1 MANFPF
7 RNLLPEAFQ
16 SDGDISV
23 LNEFNTEIKMQ
34 SVLFYPS
41 SGSDINDL
49 FYVNSKRI
57 EEINECSP
65 NIFIHTDYMFYK
77 DYGRHTF
84 DQLIGYPNFYI
95 SKFKYFNDNKSIN
108 LYKLKRPN
116 SNEIKWLVFF
126 RGYYNE
132 EILKELVINK
142 IETPIVYA
150 ICDGITHGMGGCYEK
165 SVPTVLYPLLPSIL
179 GIKFIITEQGWN
191 SVKRLLEEE
200 RHTIGADDKFRIWLK
215 NILLISNN
223 PFIST
228 VLNLS
233 DEDLRK
239 SIRQKLG
246 AINEQRLNKEGKLR
260 CYDNRFTEEMKLKK
274 INL

>member
-7 RNLLPEAFQ
+7 RNILPEVFNTE
-16 SDGDISV
+16 GDISV
-23 LNEFNTEIKMQ
+23 LNEFNTEIKIQ

-41 SGSDINDL
+41 SGRDINDL

-65 NIFIHTDYMFYK
+65 NIFIHTDYMFDR
-77 DYGRHTF
+77 DYGRPPF

-95 SKFKYFNDNKSIN
+95 SKFKYYNDNKSIN

-116 SNEIKWLVFF
+116 SNEKKWLVFF

-132 EILKELVINK
+132 EILKELVIKK
-142 IETPIVYA
+142 IKTPVVYA
-150 ICDGITHGMGGCYEK
+150 ICDGITHGMGSCYEK
-165 SVPTVLYPLLPSIL
+165 SVPTILYPLLASDL
-179 GIKFIITEQGWN
+179 GINFIITEQGWD
-191 SVKRLLEEE
+191 SLRSRL
-200 RHTIGADDKFRIWLK
+200 ADVSYRGGEDEFRFWLK
-215 NILLISNN
+215 NILLITNDH
-223 PFIST
+223 FIKQL
-228 VLNLS
+228 LNLS

-260 CYDNRFTEEMKLKK
+260 CYDDRFTEEMKLKK